1 MRLATL
7 IAVIVMSTSSPVSAA
22 GFELSFDWGDIPLCT
37 SGTPNIVP
45 NPEFRLAGVPDG
57 TATIR
62 FRMVDLDVPSYPH
75 GGGDVPWAGEPMIA
89 PGAFEYR
96 SPCPP
101 SGRHTYEWTATA
113 LSADGN
119 PLATAKAARVYP

>member
-7 IAVIVMSTSSPVSAA
+7 IAVIVMSTSSPASAA
-22 GFELSFDWGDIPLCT
+22 NFELAFDWGDIPLCT
-37 SGTPNIVP
+37 SGDPNIVP
-45 NPEFRLAGVPDG
+45 NPEFRLAGVPGG

-62 FRMVDLDVPSYPH
+62 FQMVDLDVPSYPH
-75 GGGDVPWAGEPMIA
+75 GGGEAPWTGEATIA

-101 SGRHTYEWTATA
+101 AGSHTYEWTATA
-113 LSADGN
+113 LDADGN
-119 PLATAKAARVYP
+119 ELATARAARVYP